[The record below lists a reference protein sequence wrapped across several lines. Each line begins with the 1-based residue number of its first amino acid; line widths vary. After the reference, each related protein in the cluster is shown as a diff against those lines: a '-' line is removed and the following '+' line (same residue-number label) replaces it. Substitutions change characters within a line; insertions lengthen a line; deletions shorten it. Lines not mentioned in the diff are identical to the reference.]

1 MKYLLRI
8 IAISIAIAGL
18 IVAGVQL
25 FNRLC
30 DSYSKLL
37 FKDDPEDH
45 YSWPV

>member
-1 MKYLLRI
+1 MKYLVRI
-8 IAISIAIAGL
+8 VAISVAIAGL
-18 IVAGVQL
+18 IVGLVQL

-37 FKDDPEDH
+37 FRDDPDEY